1 VKTLGRILI
10 ILGVAILIAGG
21 TLAFMQSDLALKIFP
36 ELSGPMRGGWS
47 RHSRFG
53 SEFSFQLALLGIF
66 KNLSVIALFVTVVV
80 LFQHSSIEKKRI
92 NKKRKS
98 RN

>member
-1 VKTLGRILI
+1 MKTLGKIFI
-10 ILGVAILIAGG
+10 ILGVAILIVGG
-21 TLAFMQSDLALKIFP
+21 TLAFTQSDLALKIFP
-36 ELSGPMRGGWS
+36 ELSSPMRGGGF

-53 SEFSFQLALLGIF
+53 SEFNFQLALLGIF
-66 KNLSVIALFVTVVV
+66 KNLGVIALFVIVVV

-98 RN
+98 EH